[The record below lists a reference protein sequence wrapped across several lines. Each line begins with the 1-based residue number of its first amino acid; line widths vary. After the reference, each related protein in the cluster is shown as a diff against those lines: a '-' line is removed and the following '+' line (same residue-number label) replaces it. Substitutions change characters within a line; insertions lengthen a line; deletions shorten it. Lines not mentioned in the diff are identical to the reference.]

1 MDKHNAELEKWQ
13 AKVRKAK
20 VDMKLTRDR
29 ITEREKIFKGEQ
41 TIKPITDAQ
50 EEAWKGG
57 REKAKHVFNI
67 VAENIESEIDV
78 NIPQPKVTAVRPE
91 DEYLAKQIEDF
102 IRSELD
108 RQPFEEMNDLQ
119 ERIVPVQGGSF
130 WQVGWDNTKRTHTT
144 VGELFTEVQHPKRV
158 IPQHGVYSSV
168 EDMDFIALEIPK
180 TKEDIKRRYGVDVSD
195 LSEEEPDVKSTDD
208 EAPTDMVTQ
217 VVAYYRNEDGGI
229 GRYSYVGDMEL
240 ENIKHWNARQRR
252 RCAKC
257 GAPEEAAVNHMGV
270 PTLDGT
276 YPGVELAGIEIPDDG
291 TYTEVPKK
299 KKRVD
304 ECPYCGGR
312 KWEMATDDYRT
323 IDVDYITANGKVL
336 PAKIEKTDELGN
348 TTYEDVKYPYYK
360 VDMYPIIIQRNISV
374 YGELLG
380 ESDVDKIEDQQNTM
394 NNINKVIIDRI
405 FEAGTIIGL
414 PRDVDIETDP
424 KNGRIVRFDGPD
436 QAGQIKT
443 YDFTGDISEHMAFRS
458 AIYEEPRQILGIT
471 DSLQGRRDST
481 ATSAVAKEFAA
492 TQSAGRLE
500 SKRRLKN
507 AAYARIFELMFKT
520 ALANMDEPRPIR
532 RKENGETVYAMFD
545 PMEFYELDAAGEW
558 YVNDRFLFSTDSAA
572 PLASNRE
579 AMWREITTQYN
590 SGSYGDPNSDETR
603 LLYWSQMEEL
613 HYPLAAFVKKAISDR
628 VKEQK
633 AIVKAQME
641 ALQNKTPT
649 QPMMPAGAPAAMPPG
664 MPMQGDVNGGGMP
677 L

>member
-57 REKAKHVFNI
+57 KEKAKHVFNI

-168 EDMDFIALEIPK
+168 EEMDFIALEIPK
-180 TKEDIKRRYGVDVSD
+180 TKEDIKRKYGVDVSD

-217 VVAYYRNEDGGI
+217 VVVYFRNEDGGI
-229 GRYSYVGDMEL
+229 GRYSYVGDTEL

-257 GAPEEAAVNHMGV
+257 GAPEEAAANHMGV
-270 PTLDGT
+270 PTLNGT
-276 YPGVELAGIEIPDDG
+276 YPGTELAGVEIPDDG

-299 KKRVD
+299 KKRMD

-323 IDVDYITANGKVL
+323 IDVDYITATGKVL

-348 TTYEDVKYPYYK
+348 ITYEDVKYPYYK
-360 VDMYPIIIQRNISV
+360 VDLYPIIIQRNISV

-424 KNGRIVRFDGPD
+424 KNGRIVRFDGPE

-579 AMWREITTQYN
+579 AMWREITTQYS

-628 VKEQK
+628 VKQQQE
-633 AIVKAQME
+633 IVKAQLE
-641 ALQNKTPT
+641 ALKNRTAT
-649 QPMMPAGAPAAMPPG
+649 QPMTPAGAPAAMPSG
-664 MPMQGDVNGGGMP
+664 MPAQGDVNGGGMP

>member
-1 MDKHNAELEKWQ
+1 MDKHNAALEKWQ

-20 VDMKLTRDR
+20 TEMKLTRER
-29 ITEREKIFKGEQ
+29 ITEREQIFKGEQ
-41 TIKPITDAQ
+41 HIKPITDAQ
-50 EEAWKGG
+50 QQAWKNAK
-57 REKAKHVFNI
+57 EKAKHVFNI

-78 NIPQPKVTAVRPE
+78 NIPQPKVTAVRRE
-91 DEYLAKQIEDF
+91 DEYLAKKIEDF
-102 IRSELD
+102 LRSELD
-108 RQPFEEMNDLQ
+108 RQPFEELNDLQ

-158 IPQHGVYSSV
+158 IPQQGVYSSI
-168 EDMDFIALEIPK
+168 EDMDFIALELPK
-180 TKEDIKRRYGVDVSD
+180 TKDDIKRRYGVDVSE
-195 LSEEEPDVKSTDD
+195 LSEEEPDVKSSDSET
-208 EAPTDMVTQ
+208 PTDMVTQ
-217 VVAYYRNEDGGI
+217 VIVYYRNEDGGI

-257 GAPEEAAVNHMGV
+257 GAPEEAAANHMGV

-276 YPGVELAGIEIPDDG
+276 YPGDALESVEVPDDG
-291 TYTEVPKK
+291 TYTAAPQK

-323 IDVDYITANGKVL
+323 LEADYITSTGKAL
-336 PAKIEKTDELGN
+336 PAQIKKTDEDGN
-348 TTYEDVKYPYYK
+348 EIYETVKYPYYK
-360 VDMYPIIIQRNISV
+360 VDLYPIVLQRNISV

-424 KNGRIVRFDGPD
+424 KNGRTVRFDGPE
-436 QAGQIKT
+436 QAGQINT

-532 RKENGETVYAMFD
+532 RKENGELVYEMFD

-590 SGSYGDPNSDETR
+590 GGSYGDPNSDETR

-628 VKEQK
+628 VKEQQ

-641 ALQNKTPT
+641 ALKNKVPPPMTP
-649 QPMMPAGAPAAMPPG
+649 MGAPAAMPPG
-664 MPMQGDVNGGGMP
+664 VPMQGSVNGGGMT